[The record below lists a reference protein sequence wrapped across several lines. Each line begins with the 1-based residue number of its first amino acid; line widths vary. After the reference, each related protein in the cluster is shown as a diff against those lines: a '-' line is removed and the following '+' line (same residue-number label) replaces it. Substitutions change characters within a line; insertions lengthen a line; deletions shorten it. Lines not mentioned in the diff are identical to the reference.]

1 MGRAMLA
8 LIAVMIVLGT
18 GVAWGSVRSFEG
30 GIFHFAT
37 AVLGAGGGKDGALDI
52 MLVGMD
58 SRTDAH
64 GNPLAHQ
71 VGLRMQPPRI
81 ECTLA
86 VEVNVD

>member
-37 AVLGAGGGKDGALDI
+37 AVLGAGGGKDG
-52 MLVGMD
+52 
-58 SRTDAH
+58 
-64 GNPLAHQ
+64 
-71 VGLRMQPPRI
+71 
-81 ECTLA
+81 E
-86 VEVNVD
+86 

>member
-37 AVLGAGGGKDGALDI
+37 AVLGAGGGKDGAGGRDGRASAT
-52 MLVGMD
+52 VGALLCKL
-58 SRTDAH
+58 RCRPLRRH
-64 GNPLAHQ
+64 GLS
-71 VGLRMQPPRI
+71 
-81 ECTLA
+81 
-86 VEVNVD
+86 